1 LTPLWLCLS
10 FSPLVQQRS
19 CNMQSWDE
27 HRRFTGSRTLTPFF
41 DKLDLRSLDDWQH
54 RLCSR
59 LARSRLF
66 LAFLSPN

>member
-1 LTPLWLCLS
+1 
-10 FSPLVQQRS
+10 
-19 CNMQSWDE
+19 MQSWDE